1 MGVRHDPDNQN
12 ELHHRES
19 FEAESMKPDDARYQS
34 VDPPEGRH
42 ANAAPLGL
50 GSNKIAGFGGF
61 SIDQGLRPWL
71 LNSSLPGRGR
81 AAMPGDGVI
90 AHSFKMSHLGRI
102 GELRCGDCH
111 RHFSLVGSDGELV
124 SR

>member
-71 LNSSLPGRGR
+71 LNFGPVGPGTCPQVCMCRSMTQRLG
-81 AAMPGDGVI
+81 PGTWD
-90 AHSFKMSHLGRI
+90 LGP
-102 GELRCGDCH
+102 
-111 RHFSLVGSDGELV
+111 GSWVLGHGFWVWDENSGTKE
-124 SR
+124 